1 MSGVVGI
8 VTAVIQVYAWSI
20 IARVILTWFP
30 RSISP
35 GGSLHGIYVALFR
48 ITEPFIN
55 LFRRL
60 VPQAQ
65 YVGGLDFT
73 PMLAV
78 LVLWVVQALVVLL
91 I

>member
-1 MSGVVGI
+1 MSGLI
-8 VTAVIQVYAWSI
+8 AIITTVIQVYAWII
-20 IARVILTWFP
+20 IARIILTWFP
-30 RSISP
+30 AAISR
-35 GGSLHGIYVALFR
+35 GGSLHGLYAMLYQ
-48 ITEPFIN
+48 ITEPFLG

-60 VPQAQ
+60 FPRAQ
-65 YVGGLDFT
+65 YVGGLDLT